1 MALLKEA
8 EREAL
13 FAPGLRRS
21 FPRGSVL
28 MFQHEP
34 DERVM
39 FLLAGRVKIGR
50 MDKDGRELVLTLRDP
65 GDVLGEVALIDRGDR
80 VATVTALEA
89 VEALTMPSDVFRA
102 HLESTPRVAVALLD
116 VVGRR
121 YREETLRLGQFASLD
136 TLGRVAARLVE
147 LAERYGRP
155 SNDGVALTMPLS
167 QEELAAWAGA
177 SRAGV
182 AEAMRSLRELGWI
195 RSERRELA
203 LLDMPALRA
212 RCK

>member
-1 MALLKEA
+1 MALLEEA

-13 FAPGLRRS
+13 FAPGVRRG

-50 MDKDGRELVLTLRDP
+50 VDKGGRELVLTLRDS
-65 GDVLGEVALIDRGDR
+65 GDVLGEVAFIDHGAR
-80 VATVTALEA
+80 VATVTALEP
-89 VEALTMPSDVFRA
+89 VETLTMPSNVFRA
-102 HLESTPRVAVALLD
+102 HLETTPRVAVALLD

-121 YREETLRLGQFASLD
+121 YREETLRLGQFAALD

-147 LAERYGRP
+147 LADRYGHA

-167 QEELAAWAGA
+167 QEDLAAWAGA

-182 AEAMRSLRELGWI
+182 ADALRSLRELGWI
-195 RSERRELA
+195 RSERRELV
-203 LLDMPALRA
+203 LLDMPSLRA
-212 RCK
+212 RSE